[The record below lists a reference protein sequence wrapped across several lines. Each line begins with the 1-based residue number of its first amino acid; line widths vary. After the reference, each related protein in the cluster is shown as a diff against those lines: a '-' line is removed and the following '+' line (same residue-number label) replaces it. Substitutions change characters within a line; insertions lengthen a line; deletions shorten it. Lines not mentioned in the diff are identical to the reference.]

1 MSIEAAL
8 SGSQEVRIFK
18 NGVEMSFLN
27 EAGELEAPDRKS
39 VV

>member
-18 NGVEMSFLN
+18 NGVEMSFVN
-27 EAGELEAPDRKS
+27 EAG
-39 VV
+39 